1 MGVAIGTETTG
12 TAIMAAAGVGMTIT
26 IADMAMVAVT
36 VALGD
41 DRAGA
46 LLVATSGFT
55 HEAEAKKTPTGYL
68 RRAFFH
74 WNGVAVDMTPSERDL
89 IRW

>member
-1 MGVAIGTETTG
+1 MDVAIGIVTTG
-12 TAIMAAAGVGMTIT
+12 TAIMAAAGVGTTIT
-26 IADMAMVAVT
+26 IVDMAMVAVT
-36 VALGD
+36 VAPGD

-46 LLVATSGFT
+46 LPILTSGFP

-74 WNGVAVDMTPSERDL
+74 
-89 IRW
+89 

>member
-1 MGVAIGTETTG
+1 MGVAIGIVTTG

-36 VALGD
+36 VAPGD

-46 LLVATSGFT
+46 LLVLTSGFL

-74 WNGVAVDMTPSERDL
+74 WNGVAWV
-89 IRW
+89 